1 MKKIKAI
8 IAVMLTAMCMCAFAG
23 CEQDESSNEQL
34 ATTEHIEVTAEAEK
48 KDFALR
54 NLHSFDLKNGDEFA
68 GVWKITSGAG
78 SKLGDF
84 VYIFDGKGTA
94 NLIVGTTGYCG
105 KYELDESAKTF
116 TCQLMFGINGAYTYE
131 KNDDDEIVLTN
142 SGSKET
148 TTITRVASFDVLPI
162 PMQDAKI
169 DNDLLGAWKSE
180 DGEYYYFDESGIM
193 YQNQYGTMFTYYK
206 YSAADGKLT
215 AVSNMGEEED
225 QTDTFE
231 YTVKGDELIIDGYEY
246 TKIPTDELI

>member
-8 IAVMLTAMCMCAFAG
+8 IAVMLAATCMCAFAG
-23 CEQDESSNEQL
+23 CETNESSNEQPE
-34 ATTEHIEVTAEAEK
+34 TTEHIEVTAEAEK
-48 KDFALR
+48 KDFDLR
-54 NLHSFDLKNGDEFA
+54 DLHSFDLENGDEFA
-68 GVWKITSGAG
+68 GAWTITAGAG

-84 VYIFDGKGTA
+84 IYIFDGKSDA
-94 NLIVGTTGYCG
+94 DLIVGTTGYCG
-105 KYELDESAKTF
+105 KYSVDENAKAF
-116 TCQLMFGINGAYTYE
+116 VCQLMFGINGAYTYE
-131 KNDDDEIVLTN
+131 KNGDDEIVLTN

-148 TTITRVASFDVLPI
+148 TTLTRVASVDFLPI

-169 DNDLLGAWKSE
+169 DNGLLGAWKSE
-180 DGEYYYFDESGIM
+180 DGEYYYFDKSGIM

-206 YSAADGKLT
+206 YSASDGKLT

-246 TKIPTDELI
+246 TKITTDELI